1 MDMNT
6 RREIQNMRVRSG
18 RMTRDYTDHISGISP
33 SIYCLFRCFLALAF
47 FVAGITFPMI
57 SVSQIPKE
65 LTEIPEYVSVNYTIE
80 DVSAVIDSLANY

>member
-6 RREIQNMRVRSG
+6 KREIQNMRMRSG
-18 RMTRDYTDHISGISP
+18 RMTRDYTDHISGIGP
-33 SIYCLFRCFLALAF
+33 GIYCLFRCFLALAF

-57 SVSQIPKE
+57 SASQIPKE

-80 DVSAVIDSLANY
+80 DVSAFIDSLAN